1 MAGDPRQEIFPELGG
16 AATDPRSMDRRDFL
30 RYTGMGAVMLG
41 GASALAACSSSSSSA
56 PSTSSPAA
64 AAGKPTMGG
73 TLHAGLTGGTGS
85 DTVDAHRGVDNVD
98 FARIIALYDP
108 LIGYDLNAQNKLR
121 LAESITPNSKAT
133 VWTVRLRPGVT
144 FHNGKPLTAE
154 DVIYSLTRIV
164 KNNYGGASSLASVDI
179 KNLKALD
186 SRTVEI
192 PCHTPYATLPDAMT
206 GYYYYMGIVP
216 VGYDPTHPVGTGP
229 FKFQSFTPGQQST
242 FARNDHYWD
251 TGDGPYVDTLVIT
264 DYPDETSQVNAFVSG
279 QADVVN
285 LLSATSIPQVQ
296 ANGNI
301 LTADGGGMTPFT
313 MRVDK
318 PPFNDP
324 KVRQAFRLICNRPQM
339 KELVFGGRGTLGND
353 IFSPFDPSIDHSIPQ
368 RTQDIAQAK
377 SLLKSAGQEG
387 LTVQLV
393 TADIAQGT
401 LKVAQVFAQQAASAG
416 VTVNLRQVT
425 STEFY
430 GNNYLKWVFA
440 QDYWYYSKYLPQVAQ
455 ATLPNSPF
463 NETHWDDPAY
473 NKLYNQ
479 AVATVDETARTAIA
493 HEMQAI
499 DHSIGGYIIP
509 YFPPTIDGY
518 AKKVNGVVPTK
529 AGLSLGSYN
538 FKAMWLA

>member
-1 MAGDPRQEIFPELGG
+1 VANDSQAMIG
-16 AATDPRSMDRRDFL
+16 RRDFL
-30 RYTGMGAVMLG
+30 RYSGAGAVALG
-41 GASALAACSSSSSSA
+41 SAAALAACSSSSSPSSVSSA
-56 PSTSSPAA
+56 PAS
-64 AAGKPTMGG
+64 AGKPRKGG

-108 LIGYDLNAQNKLR
+108 LIAYDLKAQNKLA
-121 LAESITPNSKAT
+121 LAESMEPNSNAT

-154 DVIYSLTRIV
+154 DVIYTLTRIV
-164 KNNYGGASSLASVDI
+164 KNNYAGASSLASVDL
-179 KNLKALD
+179 KGLKALD
-186 SRTVEI
+186 TLTIRI
-192 PCHTPYATLPDAMT
+192 PCHSPYATLPDAMT

-216 VGYDPTHPVGTGP
+216 VGYDPKHPVGTGP

-242 FARNDHYWD
+242 FVRNDHYWD
-251 TGDGPYVDTLVIT
+251 TSDGPYVDTLVIT

-279 QADVVN
+279 QADVIN

-296 ANGNI
+296 QAGNI

-313 MRVDK
+313 MRVDQ

-324 KVRQAFRLICNRPQM
+324 RVRQAFRLICDRPQM
-339 KELVFGGRGTLGND
+339 RDLVFGGRGTIGND
-353 IFSPFDPSIDHSIPQ
+353 IFSPFDPEIDHSIPQ

-377 SLLKSAGQEG
+377 SLLKAAGQESMS
-387 LTVQLV
+387 VQLV

-401 LKVAQVFAQQAASAG
+401 IRVAQVFAQQAAAAG

-430 GNNYLKWVFA
+430 GNNYLKWNFA

-455 ATLPNSPF
+455 ATLPVSPF

-473 NKLYNQ
+473 NKLYSQ
-479 AVATVDETARTAIA
+479 AIATVDPAARTAIA

-518 AKKVNGVVPTK
+518 AKRVMGVAPTNV
-529 AGLSLGSYN
+529 GLSLGAYN

>member
-1 MAGDPRQEIFPELGG
+1 MADDPRGTIG
-16 AATDPRSMDRRDFL
+16 RRAFL
-30 RYTGMGAVMLG
+30 RYSGLGAVAVG
-41 GASALAACSSSSSSA
+41 GASALAACGSSSSPSSVSSA
-56 PSTSSPAA
+56 PA
-64 AAGKPTMGG
+64 AAGKPRKGG

-98 FARIIALYDP
+98 FARIIALYDA
-108 LIGYDLNAQNKLR
+108 LIAYDLQAQNKLA
-121 LAESITPNSKAT
+121 LAESMEPNKDAT

-144 FHNGKPLTAE
+144 FHNGKPLSAE
-154 DVIYSLTRIV
+154 DVIYTLTRIV
-164 KNNYGGASSLASVDI
+164 KNNYAGASSLGSVDVHG
-179 KNLKALD
+179 LKALD
-186 SRTVEI
+186 TLTVRI
-192 PCHTPYATLPDAMT
+192 PCHSPYATLPDAMT

-216 VGYDPTHPVGTGP
+216 VGYDPKHPVGTGP

-242 FARNDHYWD
+242 FVRNDHYWD
-251 TGDGPYVDTLVIT
+251 TSDGPYLDTLVIT

-279 QADVVN
+279 QADVIN

-296 ANGNI
+296 QAGNI

-313 MRVDK
+313 MRVDQA
-318 PPFNDP
+318 PFNDP
-324 KVRQAFRLICNRPQM
+324 RVRQAFRLICDRPQM
-339 KELVFGGRGTLGND
+339 RDLVFGGRGTMGND
-353 IFSPFDPSIDHSIPQ
+353 VFSPFDPEFDHSIPQ

-377 SLLKSAGQEG
+377 SLLKAAGQEG

-401 LKVAQVFAQQAASAG
+401 IRVAQVFAQQAAAAG

-430 GNNYLKWVFA
+430 GNNYLKWTFA

-455 ATLPNSPF
+455 ATLPVSPF
-463 NETHWDDPAY
+463 NETHWNDPAY
-473 NKLYNQ
+473 NKLYSQ
-479 AVATVDETARTAIA
+479 AIATVDPVARTAIA

-518 AKKVNGVVPTK
+518 AKKVMGVAPTNV
-529 AGLSLGSYN
+529 GLSLGAYN